1 MPKFNK
7 SIKVNAMMNA
17 LLQVVSVAFPLLTFP
32 YVSRILLP
40 DGVGKVSFANS
51 IISYFIM
58 FAQLGM
64 PTYGIRACAR
74 VRDDKDQLSKTV
86 QELLIINIVT
96 TLISYAAFLLVLF
109 TVPRLYYEKTLFLV
123 MSVNI
128 VFSAIGVEWLYK
140 AMEAYGY
147 ITLRSIVFKLIS
159 LACVFMMIHSK
170 DDYIIYGGLSVL
182 AAVGS
187 NILNLIN
194 IRKYVSFKPYKDY
207 VFKPHVKAVL
217 VFFAMS
223 CATTVYL
230 HLDSAMLGFM
240 TSDATVGCYDT
251 AVKVRTVLMH
261 LVTAL
266 GVVILPRASY
276 YVKSGNLDQFYS
288 LTEKALNFVL
298 LLASAMTVY
307 FMIFAKESI
316 YLLAG
321 TEFQAAIIPMQI
333 IMPTLLLVGI
343 TNITGT
349 QVLVPLGKEKFV
361 LVSVVTGALVDV
373 IFNALLIPHI
383 GASGAAIGT
392 LIAELTVFIVQF
404 SFSNKHIRDMF
415 KRLCYVDTLIGLA
428 AGSVCSFW
436 VKFLPLHAF
445 SSLVLS
451 SICFFVPYGIILL
464 VRKNK
469 IVTNLVNDVLV
480 KIISVFRKKR
490 G

>member
-1 MPKFNK
+1 
-7 SIKVNAMMNA
+7 MNA
-17 LLQVVSVAFPLLTFP
+17 LLQVISVAFPLITFP
-32 YVSRILLP
+32 YISRTLLP
-40 DGVGKVSFANS
+40 EGVGKVSFANS

-74 VRDDKDQLSKTV
+74 MRDDKDRLSKTA

-96 TLISYAAFLLVLF
+96 TIISYTVFLVMLF
-109 TVPRLYYEKTLFLV
+109 TVPKLYHEKKLFLI

-128 VFSAIGVEWLYK
+128 LFSAIGVEWLYK

-147 ITLRSIVFKLIS
+147 ITIRSIICKLIS
-159 LACVFMMIHSK
+159 LAGVFLMIHSQ
-170 DDYIIYGGLSVL
+170 DDYIIYGGLSVF

-187 NILNLIN
+187 NIMNLLNIRRYIN
-194 IRKYVSFKPYKDY
+194 IKPYGNYD
-207 VFKPHVKAVL
+207 FKPHIKAVL

-240 TSDATVGCYDT
+240 TSDSVVGCYDT

-276 YVKSGNLDQFYS
+276 YVKKGNLEQFHS

-298 LLASAMTVY
+298 LLATAMTFY
-307 FMIFAKESI
+307 FIVFAKESI

-321 TEFQAAIIPMQI
+321 KEFYAAILPMQI

-349 QVLVPLGKEKFV
+349 QVLVPLGEEKAV
-361 LVSVVTGALVDV
+361 LVSVIIGAVVDV
-373 IFNALLIPHI
+373 IINALLIPSV
-383 GASGAAIGT
+383 GAMGAAIGT
-392 LIAELTVFIVQF
+392 LIAEITVFGVQLIF
-404 SFSNKHIRDMF
+404 STPRIRRMF
-415 KRLCYVDTLIGLA
+415 RELCYVDTLLGVAVGFL
-428 AGSVCSFW
+428 CSFW
-436 VKFLPLHAF
+436 VK
-445 SSLVLS
+445 SLSVAPFTALVIS
-451 SICFFVPYGIILL
+451 SICFFIPYGLVLL
-464 VRKNK
+464 ARKNK
-469 IVTNLVNDVLV
+469 IVTDLTEEIITKLFAVLS
-480 KIISVFRKKR
+480 KRSKKP
-490 G
+490 